1 MNLNIKQL
9 VGGKLLNLNKLKLI
23 IIFTDFNKK
32 DIFVLKE
39 FTLNKYM

>member
-9 VGGKLLNLNKLKLI
+9 VGGKLLNKLKLI